1 MFKTGNGIKGI
12 GVCMKKI
19 NSVFFGQHGITS
31 SSANHLANLAKEMI
45 TGYEAKINN
54 LNFVTTRIDIV
65 GSQSQEG
72 KIIQQ
77 GLTESNL
84 LEVKGALEK
93 IANLNA
99 FSSWVREAIKAK
111 EEEHNEIL
119 HKDFFAWVKEN
130 NLELEQ
136 EPQKED
142 EYTAMDVM
150 ADFNIK
156 ERNEFFYYQA
166 VAASI
171 GKYIHPNG
179 VISSAR
185 TKLLD
190 TQLKPYST
198 QGEGKDTLI
207 LSHKPS
213 VESSKVDE
221 LFFELQKWHR
231 ANEQKLNQI
240 RYQIKRKVAD
250 KEIENN
256 NEYNLKKEKYNSRL
270 SELMI
275 QFNDWKLKENQKLM
289 NLKIV
294 IPEALQQTYDFLS
307 TLEK

>member
-1 MFKTGNGIKGI
+1 MKSGNGIKVK

-19 NSVFFGQHGITS
+19 NSVFFGEHGITS
-31 SSANHLANLAKEMI
+31 SSANHLANLAKEI
-45 TGYEAKINN
+45 IVGYEAKINN

-84 LEVKGALEK
+84 LEVRDALEK
-93 IANLNA
+93 IAGLNA
-99 FSSWVREAIKAK
+99 FTSWMREAIKARD
-111 EEEHNEIL
+111 EEHNEIL
-119 HKDFFAWVKEN
+119 RKDFFDWVKEN
-130 NLELEQ
+130 NLELE
-136 EPQKED
+136 EPQKEE
-142 EYTAMDVM
+142 EYNAMDVI

-156 ERNEFFYYQA
+156 ERNEYFYYQA

-185 TKLLD
+185 SKLLD
-190 TQLKPYST
+190 TLLKPYST

-240 RYQIKRKVAD
+240 KYQMKRKVAD
-250 KEIENN
+250 REIENN
-256 NEYNLKKEKYNSRL
+256 NEYKLKKEKYNSRL

-275 QFNDWKLKENQKLM
+275 QFNDWKLKENKKLM

-294 IPEALQQTYDFLS
+294 IPEALQQTYEFLS
-307 TLEK
+307 SLEK